1 MVRPADRHEPGAP
14 DEVLLARARAGDE
27 RAFAAIVARYEARV
41 AATAIGMLGP
51 GDEAEDVGQETFIR
65 LYRSLDRFRG
75 DASLATYLTRI
86 AMNLSLTALRR
97 RRSWF
102 ARFVPA
108 GTGRGMHGSV
118 EHRPG
123 PGVEAMPA
131 GASGNALE
139 SLLREERRER
149 VRAALEGLKPEHR
162 AVVVLRWIEGLSTR
176 EAADALGVPEGTV
189 MSRLSR
195 AMDRLGTALEDDDA

>member
-14 DEVLLARARAGDE
+14 DEALLARARAGDE
-27 RAFAAIVARYEARV
+27 RAFAAIVERYEARV

>member
-1 MVRPADRHEPGAP
+1 MARSADRRDPGPP
-14 DEVLLARARAGDE
+14 DEALLARARAGDE
-27 RAFAAIVARYEARV
+27 RAFAAIVARHEARV

-51 GDEAEDVGQETFIR
+51 GHEAEEVGQETFIR

-86 AMNLSLTALRR
+86 AMHLSLTALRR
-97 RRSWF
+97 RKSWL

-108 GTGRGMHGSV
+108 ATGPAPREATGRPS
-118 EHRPG
+118 G
-123 PGVEAMPA
+123 PRIEAMPDGEA
-131 GASGNALE
+131 GDALN
-139 SLLREERRER
+139 SMVREERRER
-149 VRAALEGLKPEHR
+149 VRAALEDLKPEHR

-189 MSRLSR
+189 MSRLYR